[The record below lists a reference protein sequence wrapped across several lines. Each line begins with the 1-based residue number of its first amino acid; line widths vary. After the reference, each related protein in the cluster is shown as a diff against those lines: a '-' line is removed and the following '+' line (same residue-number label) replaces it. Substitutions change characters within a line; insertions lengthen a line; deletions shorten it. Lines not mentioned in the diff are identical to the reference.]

1 MTGYRLILDLSLS
14 LSQWCFIAYLLGWK
28 DVKSQ
33 FVFLSTWIQGQ
44 WLDFFLAVCSTAG
57 GTLTHSDPGM
67 HLPSGLLEAACF
79 VCFTIYLF
87 VSFPGCARSSLLRGL
102 FSSWGEWRPLSSCSV
117 QASHCVASL
126 VAGHKLESSQAS
138 VAVAPKLWS
147 AGSIVVACELS
158 CSEASGP
165 SRTRDRT
172 RCLLH
177 WRADSSPPSHQP
189 SPRPDFGSLA
199 SCGWSS
205 ASGDRTRDC

>member
-1 MTGYRLILDLSLS
+1 MNGPCYGGENHGSWRLSYLAHRQQSLNLNSLPAVTGYRLILDLSLS

-87 VSFPGCARSSLLRGL
+87 VSFPAVPGLPCCVDFSLAEVSGGHSPVAVYKPLIVWL
-102 FSSWGEWRPLSSCSV
+102 PLSQGISLRAHRLQWPWLPSSGA
-117 QASHCVASL
+117 QA
-126 VAGHKLESSQAS
+126 
-138 VAVAPKLWS
+138 P
-147 AGSIVVACELS
+147 
-158 CSEASGP
+158 
-165 SRTRDRT
+165 
-172 RCLLH
+172 
-177 WRADSSPPSHQP
+177 
-189 SPRPDFGSLA
+189 
-199 SCGWSS
+199 
-205 ASGDRTRDC
+205 